1 MKKQQNDYQNTINK
15 ITMMKNPEIAQ
26 QKINEQ
32 GNIIHQLM
40 FENNQLKQQLE
51 YLNNKIKQL
60 ITSELEKRKEEKN
73 NQEIVNQII

>member
-1 MKKQQNDYQNTINK
+1 
-15 ITMMKNPEIAQ
+15 
-26 QKINEQ
+26 
-32 GNIIHQLM
+32 M